1 MAGTGLLKDKV
12 CLITGA
18 GKGIGKAIAER
29 YAEEGAVVY
38 ANARVEGSIDE
49 WAKELSEKNNT
60 TVIPIYFDITDAAAA
75 KQAVLKIK
83 ADHQR
88 IDVLVNNA
96 GMVTYELLSMIN
108 FDSLRNMFEVNV
120 IAMIQLIQLVSRI
133 MGRQKSGS
141 IINMSSIVGVN
152 GVGGQ
157 LAYSATKGAVISLT
171 KSAAKELAP
180 SNIRVNA
187 IAPGMVATERLVEV
201 FEKSFKD
208 RLNDIGM
215 GRLAKPEEIAN
226 ACVFF
231 GSDLSE
237 YVSGQV
243 LGVDGSTVL

>member
-96 GMVTYELLSMIN
+96 GMVTYETAQH
-108 FDSLRNMFEVNV
+108 DKLRQPAQHV
-120 IAMIQLIQLVSRI
+120 
-133 MGRQKSGS
+133 
-141 IINMSSIVGVN
+141 
-152 GVGGQ
+152 
-157 LAYSATKGAVISLT
+157 
-171 KSAAKELAP
+171 
-180 SNIRVNA
+180 
-187 IAPGMVATERLVEV
+187 
-201 FEKSFKD
+201 
-208 RLNDIGM
+208 
-215 GRLAKPEEIAN
+215 
-226 ACVFF
+226 
-231 GSDLSE
+231 
-237 YVSGQV
+237 
-243 LGVDGSTVL
+243 